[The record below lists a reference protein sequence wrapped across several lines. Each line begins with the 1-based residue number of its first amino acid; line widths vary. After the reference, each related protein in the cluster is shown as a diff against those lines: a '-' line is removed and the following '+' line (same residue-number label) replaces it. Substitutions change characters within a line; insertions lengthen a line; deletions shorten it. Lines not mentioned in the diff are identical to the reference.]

1 MPPIVSAPVLLMHES
16 SLRHDPG
23 PHPERAARIVA
34 IERELEARGGLGW
47 ERRES
52 PQADLDALLAVHPES
67 HVRFVREL
75 SASGGGMIDAD
86 TSTSPDSYEAA
97 LHSAGGAVEAA
108 RLVLDGEAPCAM
120 SVHRPPGHHAEPE
133 RAMGFC
139 LFSNVAVA
147 ARWALDSGRAARVM
161 VLDWDVHHGN
171 GTEAVFHSSDEVLF
185 VSIHEWPLYPGT
197 GPASDVGSGDGEGF
211 TVNLP
216 VPGGSGDATWVSLVA
231 HVAAPLARAFEPG
244 LVLVSAGYDAH
255 AEDPLAGCR
264 VSDAG
269 FTAMAAAVR
278 MFAADVGAPVAL
290 CLEGGYEVAALS
302 RSVCDTLAVFG
313 VEQPPEPPGLPRDE
327 LAVRAIERLAAG
339 HWGALV

>member
-1 MPPIVSAPVLLMHES
+1 MAAPVLLTHES
-16 SLRHDPG
+16 SLRHDMG

-34 IERELEARGGLGW
+34 IERELEARGGLGG
-47 ERRES
+47 ERRGS
-52 PQADLDALLAVHPES
+52 PPVDMDALLAVHPEE

-75 SASGGGMIDAD
+75 CAGGGGMIDAD
-86 TSTSPDSYEAA
+86 TAVSPDSYEAA
-97 LHSAGGAVEAA
+97 LHAAGGTVEAA
-108 RLVLDGEAPCAM
+108 RLVLDGEAPCAF
-120 SVHRPPGHHAEPE
+120 SAHRPPGHHAEPA

-139 LFSNVAVA
+139 LFSSVAVA
-147 ARWALDSGRAARVM
+147 ARWAIDSGRAERVI

-171 GTEAVFHSSDEVLF
+171 GTEAVFRESDDVLF

-197 GPASDVGSGDGEGF
+197 GPASDTGSGDGEGY

-216 VPGGSGDATWVSLVA
+216 VPAGSGDAAYVSLVT
-231 HVAAPLARAFEPG
+231 HVFAPLARAYEPG

-269 FTAMAAAVR
+269 FAAMAAAAR
-278 MFAADVGAPVAL
+278 GVGAELGVPVAIT
-290 CLEGGYEVAALS
+290 LEGGYAADALA
-302 RSVCDTLAVFG
+302 RSVCETLTVFG
-313 VEQPPEPPGLPRDE
+313 AEMPPEPPGLPKHE

-339 HWGALV
+339 PWGAALV

>member
-1 MPPIVSAPVLLMHES
+1 MAAPVLLTHES

-47 ERRES
+47 ERRSS
-52 PQADLDALLAVHPES
+52 PEVAMEALLAVHPEE

-75 SASGGGMIDAD
+75 SESGGGMVDAD
-86 TSTSPDSYEAA
+86 TFVSPGSYEAA
-97 LHSAGGAVEAA
+97 LHAAGGAVEAA
-108 RLVLDGEAPCAM
+108 RLVLDGEAPCAF
-120 SVHRPPGHHAEPE
+120 SAHRPPGHHAEPA

-147 ARWALDSGRAARVM
+147 ARWALDSGRARRVM

-171 GTEAVFHSSDEVLF
+171 GTEAVFHDSDDVLF

-197 GPASDVGSGDGEGF
+197 GPASDVGSGHGEGY

-216 VPGGSGDATWVSLVA
+216 VPGGSGDAVWVSLVA
-231 HVAAPLARAFEPG
+231 HVAAPLARAVEPD

-269 FTAMAAAVR
+269 FAGMAAWAR
-278 MFAADVGAPVAL
+278 SFAADIGSPVA
-290 CLEGGYEVAALS
+290 CALEGGYAVDALA
-302 RSVCDTLAVFG
+302 RSFCETLTVLG
-313 VEQPPEPPGLPRDE
+313 VEQPPEPPGLPRHE
-327 LAVRAIERLAAG
+327 LSVRALERLAAG
-339 HWGALV
+339 PMALSA

>member
-1 MPPIVSAPVLLMHES
+1 MATPVLLMHES

-47 ERRES
+47 ARRS
-52 PQADLDALLAVHPES
+52 PPPADMEALLAVHPES
-67 HVRFVREL
+67 HVRFIREL
-75 SASGGGMIDAD
+75 CAAGGGMIDAD
-86 TSTSPDSYEAA
+86 TSVSPDSYEAA
-97 LHSAGGAVEAA
+97 LHSAGGVVEAA

-120 SVHRPPGHHAEPE
+120 SAHRPPGHHAEPE

-139 LFSNVAVA
+139 LFANVACA
-147 ARWALDSGRAARVM
+147 ARWAIDSGHAERVM
-161 VLDWDVHHGN
+161 ILDWDVHHGN
-171 GTEAVFHSSDEVLF
+171 GTEAVFRESDDVLF

-216 VPGGSGDATWVSLVA
+216 VPAGSGDAAWVSLVA

-244 LVLVSAGYDAH
+244 LALVSAGYDAH

-269 FTAMAAAVR
+269 FAAMAAAVR
-278 MFAADVGAPVAL
+278 MFAADVGAPVAIG
-290 CLEGGYEVAALS
+290 LEGGYAVDALA
-302 RSVCDTLAVFG
+302 RGVCETLMMFG
-313 VEQPPEPPGLPRDE
+313 VEQPPEPPGLPKHE
-327 LAVRAIERLAAG
+327 LSVRALERLAAG
-339 HWGALV
+339 PWGALV